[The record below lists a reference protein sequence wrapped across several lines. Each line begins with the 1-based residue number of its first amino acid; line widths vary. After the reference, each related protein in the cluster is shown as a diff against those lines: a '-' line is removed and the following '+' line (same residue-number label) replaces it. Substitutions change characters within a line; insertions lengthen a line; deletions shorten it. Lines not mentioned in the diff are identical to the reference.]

1 MPASRVTSASP
12 WHVVLVGNAQPDK
25 RESMAPVSEAL
36 DFMIE
41 EMSLISGGGK
51 PLFRVSIVDGSRQ
64 PQIVAEAARDV
75 EAAELLAAAK
85 PARKTRK
92 PPQLADLLNTAR
104 SILETHQ
111 GNRTDHTPW
120 VIVMSNNASGDQRAE
135 AAAEALKTLNIS
147 AGAPRVAVFDF
158 QTVASP
164 MLQAIVS
171 DATLYRQIASPDA
184 VAVALPTL
192 VNIGGSARADGDPT
206 AGRSI
211 RTI

>member
-12 WHVVLVGNAQPDK
+12 WHVVLVGNAQPGK
-25 RESMAPVSEAL
+25 RESMGTVTDAL
-36 DFMIE
+36 EFMIE

-51 PLFRVSIVDGSRQ
+51 PLFRVSIVDGCRQ
-64 PQIVAEAARDV
+64 PQIVAAATRDV
-75 EAAELLAAAK
+75 EAAELLSSAK
-85 PARKTRK
+85 LARKTRK
-92 PPQLADLLNTAR
+92 LPQLADLLDTAR

-120 VIVMSNNASGDQRAE
+120 VIVMSNNPSGDQRAE
-135 AAAEALKTLNIS
+135 AAAEALKSLNIS
-147 AGAPRVAVFDF
+147 AGAPRIAVFDF
-158 QTVASP
+158 QVPASP
-164 MLQAIVS
+164 MLQTIVS

-184 VAVALPTL
+184 VAIALPTL
-192 VNIGGSARADGDPT
+192 VNIGGSARADGDLS

>member
-12 WHVVLVGNAQPDK
+12 WHVVLVGNAQPGK
-25 RESMAPVSEAL
+25 RETIRPVTDAL
-36 DFMIE
+36 EFMIE

-64 PQIVAEAARDV
+64 PQIVAEATRDV

-92 PPQLADLLNTAR
+92 LPQLADLLNTAR

-111 GNRTDHTPW
+111 GNRSDHTPW
-120 VIVMSNNASGDQRAE
+120 VIVMSNNASSDRRAE
-135 AAAEALKTLNIS
+135 AAADALKTLNIS
-147 AGAPRVAVFDF
+147 AGAPRIMVFDF
-158 QTVASP
+158 QTTVNST
-164 MLQAIVS
+164 LQAITS
-171 DATLYRQIASPDA
+171 DATLYRPIASPGE

-192 VNIGGSARADGDPT
+192 VNIGGSARADTDL
-206 AGRSI
+206 AAKISI